1 MDKTKIYFYW
11 KSLKQK
17 QLMTSFIQI
26 LGNRNAL
33 TRYLLVT
40 NKVVDYFWGLSECN
54 LEELILLD
62 YKLGLYSWDYID
74 SNYTC
79 IN

>member
-1 MDKTKIYFYW
+1 MDKTEIYFYW

-40 NKVVDYFWGLSECN
+40 NKVVDYFGGLSECN
-54 LEELILLD
+54 LEELIPLD
-62 YKLGLYSWDYID
+62 YELGLY
-74 SNYTC
+74 
-79 IN
+79 